1 MNQSFNEENE
11 ESNKEKEIKETSDPK
26 RIKIS
31 KLKVKLYV
39 KVNISTT
46 TH

>member
-1 MNQSFNEENE
+1 MNQSFNEGNE

-26 RIKIS
+26 RITIS

-39 KVNISTT
+39 KENVSTT
-46 TH
+46 TY